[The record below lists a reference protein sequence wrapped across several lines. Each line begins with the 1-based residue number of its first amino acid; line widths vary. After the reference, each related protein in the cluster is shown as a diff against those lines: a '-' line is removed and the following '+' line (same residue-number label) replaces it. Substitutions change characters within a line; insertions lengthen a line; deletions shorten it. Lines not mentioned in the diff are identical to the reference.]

1 MKDWENTLKER
12 LARRK
17 AELPESDWNDFL
29 SRKAE
34 HERAARR
41 RHRLI
46 AAAISFPAA
55 AVVLLFLFL
64 MPFKTTGT
72 DNQISQNEPSEPQIT
87 IDSLANPIDSIAIE
101 KPQVEIAQVKPQV
114 KPELKLEKKPE
125 SNSEI
130 RTGATVF
137 GGSSFQR
144 YGSRMVTQ
152 NTSSVKGRIYDFD
165 SYEPMYPATLLLYQ
179 ITGTDSTLVRATTT
193 DEDGSFV
200 IGNLKAGNYFARAT
214 NLGYNDTDKNFTI
227 SPDDTTAADLG
238 NITIRFNSML
248 AQVPVQAVVAKV
260 QMVND
265 TVQFNSAAF
274 RLPEGTSVE
283 DLVRKLPGVQIDSAG
298 NITVNGKSVSRILV
312 NGKEFFNDD
321 KTKSLTQLTAEMIEK
336 VKAYEKNSDLSRQT
350 GIDDGRE
357 EPVMELQFV
366 GMLRGITSTFKIPL
380 ILYDGEVVDVPEDK
394 VRAFDFSNSYNDR
407 DSLSNL
413 LGVRR
418 GKINVV
424 NAISG
429 EAAVAKWGPSAENG
443 VLQVMSGRYY
453 RKSLR
458 AGKLLYGTYEFI
470 PRTKRSK

>member
-12 LARRK
+12 LASRK

-29 SRKAE
+29 SRQAE

-114 KPELKLEKKPE
+114 KPESKPEKKPE

-130 RTGATVF
+130 RTGTTVF
-137 GGSSFQR
+137 GGSTSQR

-265 TVQFNSAAF
+265 TVQFNSAAY

-298 NITVNGKSVSRILV
+298 NITV